1 MSFSDSAIFMDEQE
15 LYEQGFQLRCEGA
28 CGEAKN
34 IFGQVLESNPD
45 HADTLWQL
53 GLIKGFEGDFD
64 GSIEALKAVV
74 EANPN
79 HVGARFDYAMSLM
92 MIGHE
97 AQACEQFR
105 EVLRQDPSHEKA
117 KQQTVFCP

>member
-1 MSFSDSAIFMDEQE
+1 MDAQE
-15 LYEQGFQLRCEGA
+15 LYEKGFQLRCEGA
-28 CGEAKN
+28 YGEAKTV
-34 IFGQVLESNPD
+34 FGQVLELDID

-64 GSIEALKAVV
+64 GSIGALKAVV
-74 EANPN
+74 EASPS

-92 MIGHE
+92 MIGQE
-97 AQACEQFR
+97 EQACEQFR
-105 EVLRQDPSHEKA
+105 EVLRQDPTHEKA

>member
-1 MSFSDSAIFMDEQE
+1 MDAQE
-15 LYEQGFQLRCEGA
+15 LYEKGFQLRCEGA
-28 CGEAKN
+28 YGDAKDV
-34 IFGQVLESNPD
+34 FRQVLDLNLD

-74 EANPN
+74 DEYPN

-92 MIGHE
+92 MLGRE
-97 AQACEQFR
+97 AEACEQLR